1 MTEEHRQRIFEKFYR
16 VEETSERFQGFG
28 IGLYICHEIIERH
41 KGEIGVNSELNKGSE
56 FYFYLPLSPEK
67 DKN

>member
-41 KGEIGVNSELNKGSE
+41 EGEIGVNSELNKGSE